1 MIEAT
6 TPGRALAVY
15 AHPDDPE
22 VACGGT
28 LARWA
33 ALGCEVHLV
42 IACRGEKGSPDPSTD
57 PDQLA
62 AGRAEEVARAAEV
75 LQLASVEHL
84 GYPDGEIDN
93 DAALRTRLIEVVRR
107 RQPDALVAPDPTAVF
122 FGDSYVNH
130 RDHRQLGWAVLD
142 TIVPAASPLYVPEAG
157 AAHQV
162 GLVLLSGTLDADAWV
177 DIDSVLTTKVAAVAC
192 HESRLGGDPDLIG
205 ELLEHRAAEE
215 GRRAGIDHAEAFRRL
230 RFGG

>member
-1 MIEAT
+1 MIEET
-6 TPGRALAVY
+6 TPERALAVF

-33 ALGCEVHLV
+33 TLGTEVHLV
-42 IACRGEKGSPDPSTD
+42 IACRGEKGSFDPTTD
-57 PDQLA
+57 PDALA
-62 AGRAEEVARAAEV
+62 ASRAEEVAKAAEV

-84 GYPDGEIDN
+84 GYPDGEIEN
-93 DAALRTRLIEVVRR
+93 DAALRARLIEIVRR
-107 RQPDALVAPDPTAVF
+107 RRPDALIAPDPTAVF

-142 TIVPAASPLYVPEAG
+142 TLVPAASPMYVPEAG
-157 AAHQV
+157 SAHQV
-162 GLVLLSGTLDADAWV
+162 ALVLLSGTLDADAWV
-177 DIDSVLTTKVAAVAC
+177 DIDAVLATKVAAVSC
-192 HESRLGGDPDLIG
+192 HESRLGGDPELVA

-215 GRRAGIDHAEAFRRL
+215 GHRAGIDHAEAFRRL